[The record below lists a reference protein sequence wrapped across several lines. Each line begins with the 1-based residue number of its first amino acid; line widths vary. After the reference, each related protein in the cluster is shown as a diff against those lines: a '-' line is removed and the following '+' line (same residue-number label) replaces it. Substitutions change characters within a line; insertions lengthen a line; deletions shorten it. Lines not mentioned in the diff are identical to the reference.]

1 LKEEV
6 CGMSEMRMMKAAVL
20 NKPFD
25 IEVKSIP
32 VPVPGEDEA
41 LVKVRCIGIC
51 GSDVHYYEHGRIGR
65 FVVEAPI
72 ILGHELAGEV
82 VEVGAKVT
90 NVSVGD
96 RVAVEPG
103 VTCGTCAYCKSGRYN
118 LCPDVRF
125 LATPPVDGAWAEYVA
140 IRSDFLFR
148 LPEGMSFEQG
158 ALLEP
163 LSVGFHAMK
172 RGGVTP
178 ADQVLVTGLGPIG
191 LLAAQAAR
199 LFGVT
204 EIYAT
209 DVVPFRRELALDMGV
224 TAVIDPA
231 KEDTAKRLRELTG
244 GEGVD
249 VIVETSGN
257 AQAVHDAVRTA
268 KRGGRIVL
276 VGMPADDEI
285 PVNINQLIDSE
296 LDVYGVFRY
305 ANTYSAAIQAL
316 RRSGIDIE
324 KVVTH
329 KFALQDIREAVEL
342 ARTGKDS
349 SIKIMIYP
357 HPA

>member
-1 LKEEV
+1 MDRNL
-6 CGMSEMRMMKAAVL
+6 MNAAVL
-20 NKPFD
+20 NKPLD
-25 IEVKSIP
+25 IEVKKVP
-32 VPVPGEDEA
+32 VPVPKEDEA

-51 GSDVHYYEHGRIGR
+51 GSDVHYYEHGKIGR
-65 FVVEAPI
+65 YVVRAPI

-90 NVSVGD
+90 NVAVGD

-103 VTCGTCAYCKSGRYN
+103 VTCGKCAYCKSGRYN
-118 LCPDVRF
+118 LCPDVVF

-163 LSVGFHAMK
+163 LSVGIHAMK
-172 RGGVTP
+172 RGRVTP
-178 ADQVLVTGLGPIG
+178 ADRVLVTGLGPIG

-209 DVVPFRRELALDMGV
+209 DVVPFRQRLALEMGV

-231 KEDTAKRLRELTG
+231 RENVAERLKDLTG

-257 AQAVHDAVRTA
+257 ARAIRDAVKTV
-268 KRGGRIVL
+268 KRGGRIVH
-276 VGMPADDEI
+276 VGMPADEEV
-285 PVNINQLIDSE
+285 PVDINQLIDSE

-305 ANTYSAAIQAL
+305 ANTYHAAIQAL
-316 RRSGIDIE
+316 SRMNVDIE
-324 KVVTH
+324 KVITH
-329 KFALQDIREAVEL
+329 KFALHEIREAVEM
-342 ARTGKDS
+342 ARTRKDAS
-349 SIKIMIYP
+349 VKIMIYP
-357 HPA
+357 HAAP

>member
-1 LKEEV
+1 MGERL
-6 CGMSEMRMMKAAVL
+6 MNAAVL
-20 NKPFD
+20 NKPLD
-25 IEVKSIP
+25 IEVRKVP
-32 VPVPGEDEA
+32 VPVPKDDEA

-82 VEVGAKVT
+82 VEVGAKVK
-90 NVSVGD
+90 NVAVGD

-118 LCPDVRF
+118 LCPDVVF

-140 IRSDFLFR
+140 IRSDFLFK
-148 LPEGMSFEQG
+148 LPDGMSFEQG

-163 LSVGFHAMK
+163 LSVGIHAMK

-178 ADQVLVTGLGPIG
+178 ADRVLVTGLGPIG

-204 EIYAT
+204 EIYGT
-209 DVVPFRRELALDMGV
+209 DVVPFRRELALQMGV
-224 TAVIDPA
+224 TAAIDPSRENVA
-231 KEDTAKRLRELTG
+231 ERLMELTG

-249 VIVETSGN
+249 VLIETSGSGR
-257 AQAVHDAVRTA
+257 AIRDAVHTV
-268 KRGGRIVL
+268 KRGGRIVQ
-276 VGMPADDEI
+276 VGMPAEGEI
-285 PVNINQLIDSE
+285 PIDINRLVDAE
-296 LDVYGVFRY
+296 LNVYGVFRY
-305 ANTYSAAIQAL
+305 ANTYPAAIQAL
-316 RRSGIDIE
+316 SRSNLDLE
-324 KVVTH
+324 KVITH
-329 KFALQDIREAVEL
+329 KFPLKDIREAVEM
-342 ARTGKDS
+342 ARTQKDR

-357 HPA
+357 HEMS